1 MNTFLTKKTRM
12 KNCNSLQGNIKQ
24 QLFWINFIIPVNIA
38 DLTQKYTCW
47 ISLSS
52 LQTIFVNFQQ
62 PSIITLLD
70 VLNFLA

>member
-38 DLTQKYTCW
+38 DLTQK
-47 ISLSS
+47 
-52 LQTIFVNFQQ
+52 
-62 PSIITLLD
+62 
-70 VLNFLA
+70 